1 MITVFNNMR
10 IKLKMLLKGNPRKP
24 QTKFVNPYAMSDP
37 ITDQYRVKPEFR
49 DGRFILKERKEES
62 QMKQDI
68 SEVVAP
74 AAQQKKEKEPGFSSF
89 LSEVIVGDLE
99 KIATVS
105 KRKAKAQPI
114 MNPKDQIIQTPPA
127 LDLELLEPLF
137 EPVEEPQQNQSVVR
151 MQPVQTGDAIAV
163 ANLKR
168 ALDHWKTVEPKKG
181 VK

>member
-1 MITVFNNMR
+1 MR

-37 ITDQYRVKPEFR
+37 TTDQYRVKSEFR

-68 SEVVAP
+68 SEVAAP
-74 AAQQKKEKEPGFSSF
+74 VAAQQKKNTEPGFSSF
-89 LSEVIVGDLE
+89 LSEVVIGDLE
-99 KIATVS
+99 KIANVS
-105 KRKAKAQPI
+105 RRKAKAQPI

-137 EPVEEPQQNQSVVR
+137 EPVEEPQQKEAAVP
-151 MQPVQTGDAIAV
+151 MQPMQTGNSIAV

-168 ALDHWKTVEPKKG
+168 ALDHWKTVEPRKG
-181 VK
+181 AK